1 MAEEKNKN
9 QSPEGIISTSSL
21 NDKGTRI
28 LTEGID
34 LGQFKKNPILLF
46 MHERFNKYAENAPMP
61 IGKIVD
67 LRVEGDKLIGRP
79 VFDEEDDFA
88 LKVKKKWDNGFLKMF
103 SGSFLPI
110 ELSDAPEHILQ
121 GQIYMTVSKS
131 KLIEVSVV
139 DMGSND
145 DALQLVGDNGEL
157 LKLSKN
163 GASDIPLLK
172 LKGTKESNHLNTEL
186 TMNEESLSLLGLPQG
201 ASQEQIKE
209 AILNLKNENTSLK
222 ETLVTQEVEGAI
234 KLGRITEEGKEHFLK
249 LGKTN
254 GLESL
259 KLTLSAIPVQERKP
273 AEVAPPRPTITLGAQ
288 SNNGG
293 AKKWTEMSEAELIQL
308 KATDLEAYKLAYK
321 EHYGFEC
328 KL

>member
-1 MAEEKNKN
+1 MAEKKNKN

-34 LGQFKKNPILLF
+34 LGQFKKNPVILY
-46 MHERFNKYAENAPMP
+46 MHERGNV
-61 IGKIVD
+61 IGRIED
-67 LRVEGDKLIGRP
+67 IRIEDDKLIGRP
-79 VFDEEDDFA
+79 VFDETDEFA
-88 LKVKKKWDNGFLKMF
+88 LKIKKKWDNDFLRMF
-103 SGSFLPI
+103 SGSFKPI
-110 ELSDAPEHILQ
+110 ELSDAPEHILE
-121 GQIYMTVSKS
+121 GQTYMTVSKS
-131 KLIEVSVV
+131 KLIEVSIV

-145 DALQLVGDNGEL
+145 DALQLIDDNGEL

-172 LKGTKESNHLNTEL
+172 LKGTNQSKNLNTEL
-186 TMNEESLSLLGLPQG
+186 TMNENSLSLLGLTQG
-201 ASQEQIKE
+201 ASQEQIDQ
-209 AILNLKNENTSLK
+209 AILNLAKENESLK
-222 ETLVTQEVEGAI
+222 ATLVAQEVEGAI

-254 GLESL
+254 GLEDL

-273 AEVAPPRPTITLGAQ
+273 AEAVPARPNITLGAQ
-288 SNNGG
+288 SDNAGE
-293 AKKWTEMSEAELIQL
+293 KKWGQMTEAELLQL
-308 KATDLEAYKLAYK
+308 KATDLEAYKLAYR

-328 KL
+328 EL